1 MIKGAASI
9 DQIELTQ
16 FMGPAQLVDQ
26 ADESFPTGLDLL
38 FDEAV
43 DESIL
48 EKLLTA
54 APPFVAGD
62 LSVELE
68 RVLLNHEIVTFTDL
82 VNLKQLPA
90 KETFLF
96 IGLPLK
102 ITGGDGSPVRAAAVL
117 DLL

>member
-1 MIKGAASI
+1 M
-9 DQIELTQ
+9 
-16 FMGPAQLVDQ
+16 
-26 ADESFPTGLDLL
+26 
-38 FDEAV
+38 

-48 EKLLTA
+48 EKLITA

-82 VNLKQLPA
+82 INFEQLPA

-96 IGLPLK
+96 IGLALK
-102 ITGGDGSPVRAAAVL
+102 IIGGDGSPVRAVVVL